1 MATIIQINRINTNR
15 SGAVSDVV
23 TRLESATASE
33 AITINAQHI
42 QNLPIANTAGDLPT
56 TRLSGQVTNAQVESI
71 EGSKIT
77 TMIPA
82 SVIPGVNLTDVQE
95 FADTAARNAATT
107 ITWHVGDVAIIT
119 GDAELGTYVY
129 DGSTSGAT
137 DAGHT
142 GATVDADWTLL
153 RTPTASNLP
162 ASAIASG
169 TFDDARIAAT
179 IARTN
184 QLPTVVAGGGINVAQ
199 DSSGTSV
206 QYTISSNATAPAFRF
221 AQTAAIVESAPG
233 TGVTTN
239 QMTGNVLALT
249 AAIFSE
255 GTTALTTF
263 PTSFAIYANG
273 LKITD
278 NEVDVN
284 PGRTALSF
292 TTVTGQASTGIAFP
306 TDDTNRTL
314 TFEISFF

>member
-1 MATIIQINRINTNR
+1 MATIVQINRINTNR

-23 TRLESATASE
+23 TRLQSATASE

-82 SVIPGVNLTDVQE
+82 SVIPGINLTDVQE

-153 RTPTASNLP
+153 RTPTATNLP

-221 AQTAAIVESAPG
+221 AQTAAIVASSPG
-233 TGVTTN
+233 AGVTLN
-239 QMTGNVLALT
+239 QGNVTGLT

-255 GTTALTTF
+255 GTTALTAF
-263 PTSFAIYANG
+263 PTTFSIYANG
-273 LKITD
+273 LKITN

-284 PGRTALSF
+284 PDRTALTF
-292 TTVTGQASTGIAFP
+292 TTVTGQSTTGIAFP
-306 TDDTNRTL
+306 VDTNDDTL

>member
-1 MATIIQINRINTNR
+1 MATIVQINRINTNR

-82 SVIPGVNLTDVQE
+82 SVIPGINLTDVQE

-153 RTPTASNLP
+153 RTPTATNLP

-221 AQTAAIVESAPG
+221 AQTAAIVSTSPG
-233 TGVTTN
+233 TGVTVN
-239 QMTGNVLALT
+239 NDGNVTALT

-263 PTSFAIYANG
+263 PTTFSIYANG
-273 LKITD
+273 LKITN

-284 PGRTALSF
+284 AARTSLSF
-292 TTVTGQASTGIAFP
+292 TTVTGQAGTGIEFP
-306 TDDTNRTL
+306 SDTDNTL